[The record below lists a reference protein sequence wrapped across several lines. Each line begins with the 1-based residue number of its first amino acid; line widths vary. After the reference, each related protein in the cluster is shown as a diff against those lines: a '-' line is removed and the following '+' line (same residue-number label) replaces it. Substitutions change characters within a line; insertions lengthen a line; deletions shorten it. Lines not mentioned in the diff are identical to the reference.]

1 MRYIANAPVDERKM
15 LDVIGATDMEDL
27 FKSIPKEIRFSGTLD
42 IPSAL
47 SEQEIQKYFRE
58 LAESNKYSK
67 MTSFLGAGLYHH
79 FTPSHV
85 DQLLLRSE
93 IYTAYTPYQPEIS
106 QGTLQTIFEFQT
118 MICMLTGM
126 DVANASMYDGAT
138 AAAEALLMFDRIARK
153 KNKVVISGAIHPQ
166 YIEVCDT
173 YLNHLGVDITMLPV
187 DENGRTDYE
196 KAKEIIDENTAG
208 VLIQSPNFLGVIED
222 VEKLSALAHE
232 KGAMIAVSVTE
243 ALSMALVKSPGELGA
258 DVVCG
263 DAQSFGVPVSYGG
276 PSIGFFAT
284 NQKFVRNMPGRLVG
298 KTTDDQDNEGFV
310 LTLATREQHIRRA
323 KATSNI
329 CTNQGLIMTLVT
341 IYLASMGKVGL
352 RKLAA
357 LNLNKAAYLRSRL
370 TAIAGVELAYDTPS
384 FNEFTIRLPKA
395 ADEVLEGLKEKGIV
409 GGLALGRY
417 NEGWKNNLL
426 VCATELNSKEQID
439 DFAAALE
446 GLI

>member
-15 LDVIGATDMEDL
+15 LDAIGATDIDDL
-27 FKSIPKEIRFSGTLD
+27 FKAIPKEIRFSGTLD

-47 SEQEIQKYFRE
+47 SEQEIHQYFKE
-58 LAESNKYSK
+58 LAESNQYPR
-67 MTSFLGAGLYHH
+67 MASFLGAGLYHH
-79 FTPSHV
+79 FTPSHI

-106 QGTLQTIFEFQT
+106 QGTLQTIFEYQT

-153 KNKVVISGAIHPQ
+153 RSKVVISGGVHPQ
-166 YIEVCDT
+166 YLEVCDT
-173 YLNHLGVDITMLPV
+173 YLNQLGIDIVMLPV

-196 KAKEIIDENTAG
+196 KAKDLIDDNTAG
-208 VLIQSPNFLGVIED
+208 ILIQSPNFLGVIED
-222 VEKLSALAHE
+222 VQALSTLAHE
-232 KGAMIAVSVTE
+232 KGAMVAVAVTE

-263 DAQSFGVPVSYGG
+263 EAQSFGVPVSFGG

-284 NQKFVRNMPGRLVG
+284 SDQYVRNMPGRLVG
-298 KTTDDQDNEGFV
+298 KTTDDEGNEGFV

-352 RKLAA
+352 RKMAA
-357 LNLNKAAYLRSRL
+357 LNLSKAAYLRAKL
-370 TAIAGVELAYDTPS
+370 TAVKGVTLAYNTPS

-395 ADEVLEGLKEKGIV
+395 AADVLEGLKEKGIV
-409 GGLALGRY
+409 GGLNLGRY
-417 NEGWKNNLL
+417 NEKWKNDLL
-426 VCATELNSKEQID
+426 VCATELTSKRQID